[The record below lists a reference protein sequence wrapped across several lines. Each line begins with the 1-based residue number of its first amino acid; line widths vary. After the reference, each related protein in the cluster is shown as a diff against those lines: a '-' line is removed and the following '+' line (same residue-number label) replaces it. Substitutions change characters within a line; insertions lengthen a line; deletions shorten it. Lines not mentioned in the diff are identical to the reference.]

1 MAVVGRTT
9 TVQQD
14 SPVGVVQVRRTEF
27 RCLTCG
33 ARSHVDGDEDDAI
46 IYGYTRAREPY
57 ILGFCSC
64 EPDLFV
70 PVAMI
75 GTGPD

>member
-9 TVQQD
+9 TVQRD
-14 SPVGVVQVRRTEF
+14 SPVGVVQVRRMEF

-33 ARSHVDGDEDDAI
+33 ARLHEDEDDAL
-46 IYGYTRAREPY
+46 IYGHTRTREPY
-57 ILGFCSC
+57 VLSFCSC

-70 PVAMI
+70 PVTMI
-75 GTGPD
+75 GNAP

>member
-14 SPVGVVQVRRTEF
+14 SPVGVVQVRRMEF

-33 ARSHVDGDEDDAI
+33 AQCHADGDEDDPF
-46 IYGYTRAREPY
+46 IYGHTRARKPY
-57 ILGFCSC
+57 VLSFCSC

-70 PVAMI
+70 PVTMI
-75 GTGPD
+75 GNAP